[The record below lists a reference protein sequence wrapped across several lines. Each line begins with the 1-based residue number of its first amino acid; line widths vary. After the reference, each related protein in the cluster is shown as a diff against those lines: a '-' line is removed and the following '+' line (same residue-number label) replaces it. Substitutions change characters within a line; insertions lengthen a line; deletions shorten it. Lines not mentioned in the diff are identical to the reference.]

1 MRSAL
6 CWLVVFF
13 ASAFSS
19 FCQSPRNAT
28 PAFEV
33 ATIKPSPPTGHVGP
47 TVYPGGRVKIGHSK
61 LSDLIYYA
69 LRVETFQISGGP
81 GWIYSDMYEVEA
93 KPPAGS
99 ASAALMP
106 SPLAEISD
114 EERQML
120 LSLLTD
126 RFKLRFHRETR
137 DSPIFLL
144 ERNGKELKLTD
155 AADKNRFPW
164 VGSDANGGMMTG
176 TGMAAVNISMP
187 VLAERLI
194 YYLGKR
200 VDDKTGLSG
209 SYDFM
214 FHYTADDPHPDV
226 VSSIITSLNA
236 AGLKLQP
243 SRAPVEMVVI
253 DSAERPSAN

>member
-1 MRSAL
+1 MFFGSAL
-6 CWLVVFF
+6 
-13 ASAFSS
+13 SAP
-19 FCQSPRNAT
+19 CQSADEVA

-47 TVYPGGRVKIGHSK
+47 ALYPGGRVKIGHST
-61 LSDLIYYA
+61 LSDLIFYA

-81 GWIYSDMYEVEA
+81 AWVYSDMYDVEA
-93 KPPAGS
+93 KPPADS
-99 ASAALMP
+99 ASAALIPPPRADM
-106 SPLAEISD
+106 SD
-114 EERQML
+114 EQCQML
-120 LSLLTD
+120 LSLLKD
-126 RFKLRFHRETR
+126 RFKLRFHRETK
-137 DSPIFLL
+137 DSAIFLL

-155 AADKNRFPW
+155 AADKSRFPW

-176 TGMAAVNISMP
+176 SGMAAVNISMP

-194 YYLGKR
+194 YYLSKR

-209 SYDFM
+209 SYDFLY
-214 FHYTADDPHPDV
+214 HYASDEPHPDV
-226 VSSIITSLNA
+226 VSSIVTSLNA
-236 AGLKLQP
+236 IGLKLQP

>member
-1 MRSAL
+1 M
-6 CWLVVFF
+6 FF
-13 ASAFSS
+13 ASALSS
-19 FCQSPRNAT
+19 PSQSPQMPMA
-28 PAFEV
+28 AFEV
-33 ATIKPSPPTGHVGP
+33 ATIKPSPPVGHVGP
-47 TVYPGGRVKIGHSK
+47 TVYPGGRVKIGHAK
-61 LSDLIYYA
+61 LSSLIFYA

-81 GWIYSDMYEVEA
+81 GWIYSDMYDVEA
-93 KPPAGS
+93 KPPADS

-106 SPLAEISD
+106 SPMADMSD
-114 EERQML
+114 EECQML
-120 LSLLTD
+120 LSLLMD
-126 RFKLRFHRETR
+126 RFKLRFHRETK
-137 DSPIFLL
+137 DSAIYLL

-155 AADKNRFPW
+155 AADKTRFPW

-209 SYDFM
+209 SYDFQY
-214 FHYTADDPHPDV
+214 HYATDEPHPDV

-236 AGLKLQP
+236 IGLKLQP